1 MPGTLVVE
9 RGRGGE
15 KVLPAEVLEE
25 PARLAPLLSPMAWK
39 ILRALARE
47 PSYAGALARRLR
59 LQEQAVYYHINRLLG
74 AGILRVVKEEHRRG
88 ATSRVVALTAPAVA
102 LILDP
107 AAGTQGSPRLPLE
120 PSLLTFLGD
129 FAKGGHLDTA
139 IVVGSPQPHGPFLTA
154 ARDGHCAAELAL
166 VLGRMAGPR
175 HPWTVYLDTE
185 VRAGATSG
193 GNLIVIGGPVT
204 NLVAMD
210 LNPHLP
216 IRFDWREG
224 WRLIS
229 TRSGRTYAEET
240 VGLVAKITNPWRSS
254 HRVLLLSGLHRAG
267 TMAAVLGLA
276 RHPSKVLAT
285 HRPGED
291 FHRVVEGLDRDGD
304 GRVDDVAVLE

>member
-1 MPGTLVVE
+1 MPGTLVMD

-15 KVLPAEVLEE
+15 RVLPAEILEE
-25 PARLAPLLSPMAWK
+25 PGRLAPLLSPMAWR

-47 PSYAGALARRLR
+47 PSYAGALARKLR
-59 LQEQAVYYHINRLLG
+59 LQEQTVYYHINRMLG
-74 AGILRVVKEEHRRG
+74 AGILRVVKEEPRRG
-88 ATSRVVALTAPAVA
+88 ATSRVVGLAASALA
-102 LILDP
+102 LVLDP
-107 AAGTQGSPRLPLE
+107 EAGTRGPTRLPLD

-129 FAKGGHLDTA
+129 FAKGGHLDAT

-166 VLGRMAGPR
+166 VLGRMANPR
-175 HPWTVYLDTE
+175 NPWTVYLDTE
-185 VRAGATSG
+185 VRAGTTSA

-216 IRFDWREG
+216 IRFDWREA

-229 TRSGRTYAEET
+229 TRSGRTYAEES
-240 VGLVAKITNPWRSS
+240 VGLVTKMTNPWHPS
-254 HRVLLLSGLHRAG
+254 HRVLLLSGLHQAG
-267 TMAAVLGLA
+267 TMAAVLGLVK
-276 RHPSKVLAT
+276 HPSKVLVP

-304 GRVDDVAVLE
+304 GRVDDIAVRE